1 MRIISVAVFGL
12 VLTGLVFGEAQYM
25 GAEKCARM
33 CHKAVSKGEQLKI
46 WQASKHANAYAEL
59 ATPKALETAKKAG
72 ITGDPQKADKCVKCH
87 VTGFG
92 LPASR
97 FDSTFSM
104 KDGVQ
109 CEACHGAGSDYAK
122 LKIMKDKKL
131 AIAAGLTIPT
141 EKVCVKCHNT
151 ESPFYKPFVFAD
163 MEKKIAHP
171 RPKTAADS
179 AAAK

>member
-1 MRIISVAVFGL
+1 MRIISVTICGL
-12 VLTGLVFGEAQYM
+12 VLTGLVFGEAQYL

-33 CHKAVSKGEQLKI
+33 CHKAVAKGEQLKI

-72 ITGDPQKADKCVKCH
+72 IAGDPQKADKCVKCH

-92 LPASR
+92 ASASS
-97 FDSTFSM
+97 FDSAFSM

-109 CEACHGAGSDYAK
+109 CEACHGAGGDYAK
-122 LKIMKDKKL
+122 LKIMKDKKA
-131 AIAAGLTIPT
+131 AIAAGLVIPT

-163 MEKKIAHP
+163 MVKKITHMK
-171 RPKTAADS
+171 PK
-179 AAAK
+179 AAAEPETAK

>member
-1 MRIISVAVFGL
+1 MRILSVAVCGL
-12 VLTGLVFGEAQYM
+12 FLTGMVFGEPKYM
-25 GAEKCARM
+25 GSEKCARM
-33 CHKAVSKGEQLKI
+33 CHKAVSKGEQLRI
-46 WQASKHANAYAEL
+46 WQESKHAHAYAEL
-59 ATPKALETAKKAG
+59 ATPKALESAKKAG
-72 ITGDPQKADKCVKCH
+72 ITGDPQKADTCLKCH

-92 LPASR
+92 APAAR
-97 FDSTFSM
+97 FDSTFSI

-141 EKVCVKCHNT
+141 EKLCVKCHNT
-151 ESPFYKPFVFAD
+151 DSPFYKSFVFAE

-171 RPKTAADS
+171 KPKAAADS
-179 AAAK
+179 ATGK